1 MSNKNEIYN
10 FFKNEQKR
18 KEYNDE
24 IVNKTWQYQK
34 KFGFK
39 TSAQK
44 DVTFFCLPSRAMSHI
59 WRKSDNYKLPHP
71 TLSYSKTL

>member
-44 DVTFFCLPSRAMSHI
+44 DVTFFLRILRRVKS
-59 WRKSDNYKLPHP
+59 SDNERNFLGAR
-71 TLSYSKTL
+71 TCIVE